1 MHFIINRMLRGSMTL
16 RLLGLAA
23 GVRGRIAGCAGLGLA
38 VTATYVAQGL
48 MVARVIARLLQG
60 ARLGAVVPALLVVGV
75 LLVLRALLLW
85 LRDVAA
91 ADAAGAVKRVVRRRL
106 YAKLL
111 ELGPGHLLGERTGS
125 VQATVVDGVEHLDRY
140 YGAFL
145 PQLAAAA
152 LGVLAI
158 GALLAAI
165 DPLVGAGTL
174 AAALAVA
181 FAPLVS
187 RRLQR
192 SVNQRY
198 WQTWKGLGADY
209 LDAVQGMATLKAFNA
224 SQARGA
230 ELHHRARAFYKA
242 SIGVVAVGNLQVG
255 AMALLSSAGTAIAV
269 GVAVLRLNAA
279 AVTVAELLVIL
290 LLSREAFR
298 PLTELQK
305 AYHAA
310 YQAFPAAAGIL
321 QLLDTPPEVADPPVG
336 VPADPGP
343 VVFDHVTFAYRPGD
357 RPAVADL
364 SFTLQPGET
373 VAVVGRSGAGKTT
386 VAALL
391 LRFFDPQDGR
401 IILGGRD
408 LRDLTLAEL
417 RAQIAVVAQDTY
429 LFHGTVRDNLLFG
442 KADASQA
449 ELETAARAA
458 GAHDFI
464 TALPNGYDTVI
475 GERGLKLSG
484 GERQRVAIARALLK
498 DAPILVLDEATSSVD
513 AANEAAIQQALG
525 RLAAGRT
532 TLVIAHRLST
542 VRDAGRILV
551 LDAGRPV
558 EAGDHGRLLAAH
570 GAYARLVAAQ
580 ETTR

>member
-1 MHFIINRMLRGSMTL
+1 MTL

-23 GVRGRIAGCAGLGLA
+23 GVRGRLAGCAGLGLA
-38 VTATYVAQGL
+38 VTATYVGQGL
-48 MVARVIARLLQG
+48 LVARVIARLLQG
-60 ARLGAVVPALLVVGV
+60 ERFGAVVPSLVVVAV
-75 LLVLRALLLW
+75 LLGLRALLLW
-85 LRDVAA
+85 LRDVVA

-111 ELGPGHLLGERTGS
+111 QLGPGHLLGTRTGS

-152 LGVLAI
+152 VGVLAV
-158 GALLAAI
+158 GLLLAAI
-165 DPLVGAGTL
+165 DPLVGGATL
-174 AAALAVA
+174 AVALAVA
-181 FAPLVS
+181 FAPLLS

-192 SVNQRY
+192 LVNRDY
-198 WQTWKGLGADY
+198 WQTWKGLQADY
-209 LDAVQGMATLKAFNA
+209 LDSVQGMATLKAFDA
-224 SQARGA
+224 SRTRGA
-230 ELHHRARAFYKA
+230 ELHRRARAFYRA
-242 SIGVVAVGNLQVG
+242 SVRVVAVGNLQVG

-269 GVAVLRLNAA
+269 GLGVVRLTAG

-310 YQAFPAAAGIL
+310 YQAFPAAAGIF
-321 QLLDTPPEVADPPVG
+321 QLLDTRPEVADPPVA
-336 VPADPGP
+336 VASEPGP

-364 SFTLQPGET
+364 SFTLRPGET

-386 VAALL
+386 VGALL
-391 LRFFDPQDGR
+391 LRFFDPQAGHVT
-401 IILGGRD
+401 IGGRD

-429 LFHGTVRDNLLFG
+429 LFHGSVRANLLFG
-442 KADASQA
+442 NADATQA
-449 ELETAARAA
+449 ELEAAARAA

-464 TALPNGYDTVI
+464 AALPKGYDTVI

-484 GERQRVAIARALLK
+484 GERQRLAIARALLK

-513 AANEAAIQQALG
+513 AANEAAIQEALG
-525 RLAAGRT
+525 RLAADRT

-542 VRDAGRILV
+542 VRDADRILV
-551 LDAGRPV
+551 LDGGRPV
-558 EAGDHGRLLAAH
+558 EAGDHDRLLAAR

-580 ETTR
+580 ETAS

>member
-1 MHFIINRMLRGSMTL
+1 MTL

-23 GVRGRIAGCAGLGLA
+23 GVRGRLAGCAGLGLA
-38 VTATYVAQGL
+38 VTATYVGQGL
-48 MVARVIARLLQG
+48 LVAWVIARLLRG
-60 ARLGAVVPALLVVGV
+60 ERFGVVVPALVVVAV
-75 LLVLRALLLW
+75 LLGLRALLLW
-85 LRDVAA
+85 LRDVVA
-91 ADAAGAVKRVVRRRL
+91 ADAAGAVKRAVRRRL

-111 ELGPGHLLGERTGS
+111 QLGPGHLLGTRTGS
-125 VQATVVDGVEHLDRY
+125 VQATLVDGVEHLDRY

-152 LGVLAI
+152 VGVLAI

-165 DPLVGAGTL
+165 DPLVGGATL
-174 AAALAVA
+174 AVALAVA
-181 FAPLVS
+181 FAPLLS

-192 SVNQRY
+192 LVNRDY
-198 WQTWKGLGADY
+198 WQTWKGVEADY
-209 LDAVQGMATLKAFNA
+209 LDAVQGMATLKAFDA
-224 SQARGA
+224 SRTRGA
-230 ELHHRARAFYKA
+230 DLHRRARAFYKA
-242 SIGVVAVGNLQVG
+242 SVRVVAVGNLQVG

-269 GVAVLRLNAA
+269 GIGVVRLTAG

-310 YQAFPAAAGIL
+310 YQAFPAATGIF
-321 QLLDTPPEVADPPVG
+321 QLLDTRPEVADPPVA
-336 VPADPGP
+336 VASQPGP

-364 SFTLQPGET
+364 SFTLRPGET

-391 LRFFDPQDGR
+391 LRFFDPQAGR
-401 IILGGRD
+401 ITIGGRD
-408 LRDLTLAEL
+408 LRDLNLAEL
-417 RAQIAVVAQDTY
+417 RSQIAVVAQDTY

-442 KADASQA
+442 KADATQA
-449 ELETAARAA
+449 ELAAAAAAA

-464 TALPNGYDTVI
+464 AALPSGYDTVI

-484 GERQRVAIARALLK
+484 GERQRLAIARALLK

-513 AANEAAIQQALG
+513 AANEAAIQEALG
-525 RLAAGRT
+525 RLAADRT

-542 VRDAGRILV
+542 VRDADRILV
-551 LDAGRPV
+551 LDGGRPV
-558 EAGDHGRLLAAH
+558 EAGDHDRLLAAR

-580 ETTR
+580 ETAS

>member
-1 MHFIINRMLRGSMTL
+1 MTL
-16 RLLGLAA
+16 RLLRLAA
-23 GVRGRIAGCAGLGLA
+23 GVRGQIAVCAVLGLA
-38 VTATYVAQGL
+38 VTGTYVWQGL
-48 MVARVIARLLQG
+48 LVADVIARLLRG
-60 ARLGAVVPALLVVGV
+60 ARFAAVVPALVAVGA
-75 LLVLRALLLW
+75 LLGLRALLLW

-91 ADAAGAVKRVVRRRL
+91 AGAAGAVKQVVRGRL
-106 YAKLL
+106 YATLL
-111 ELGPGHLLGERTGS
+111 QLGPGHLLETRTGS
-125 VQATVVDGVEHLDRY
+125 EQATVVDGVEHLDRY

-145 PQLAAAA
+145 PQLAASAI
-152 LGVLAI
+152 GVLAI
-158 GALLAAI
+158 GVLLAAI
-165 DPLVGAGTL
+165 DPVVGVGTL
-174 AAALAVA
+174 AVALAVA

-192 SVNQRY
+192 RVNQHY
-198 WQTWKGLGADY
+198 WQTWRDLEADY
-209 LDAVQGMATLKAFNA
+209 LDSVQGMATLKAFDA
-224 SQARGA
+224 SRTLGD
-230 ELHHRARAFYKA
+230 ELHHQARAFYRA
-242 SIGVVAVGNLQVG
+242 SIRIVAVGNLQVG

-269 GVAVLRLNAA
+269 GAGVVRLGAG

-310 YQAFPAAAGIL
+310 YQAFPAAAGIFR
-321 QLLDTPPEVADPPVG
+321 LLDAPPEVADPPV
-336 VPADPGP
+336 PATPDAGP
-343 VVFDHVTFAYRPGD
+343 VVFDRVSFTYRRGD
-357 RPAVADL
+357 RPAVDDL
-364 SFTLQPGET
+364 SFTLRPGET

-391 LRFFDPQDGR
+391 LRFFDPQAGR
-401 IILGGRD
+401 ITIGGRD
-408 LRDLTLAEL
+408 LRELSLAEL
-417 RAQIAVVAQDTY
+417 RGLIAVVAQDTY

-442 KADASQA
+442 KADATQE
-449 ELETAARAA
+449 ELEAAARAA
-458 GAHDFI
+458 GAHEFI
-464 TALPNGYDTVI
+464 AALPRGYDSVI

-525 RLAAGRT
+525 RLAADRT

-542 VRDAGRILV
+542 VRDADRILV
-551 LDAGRPV
+551 LDAGLQV
-558 EAGDHGRLLAAH
+558 EAGDHGRLLAAR

-580 ETTR
+580 EASK

>member
-1 MHFIINRMLRGSMTL
+1 LMMTL

-23 GVRGRIAGCAGLGLA
+23 GVRGRIAACAGLGLA
-38 VTATYVAQGL
+38 ITATYVGQGL
-48 MVARVIARLLQG
+48 LIARVIARLLQG
-60 ARLGAVVPALLVVGV
+60 ARFGVVVPALVVVAG
-75 LLVLRALLLW
+75 LLVLRAFLLW

-91 ADAAGAVKRVVRRRL
+91 ADAAGAVKQVVRRRL
-106 YAKLL
+106 YGKLL
-111 ELGPGHLLGERTGS
+111 ELGPGHLLETRTGS
-125 VQATVVDGVEHLDRY
+125 EQATVVDGVEHLDRY

-145 PQLAAAA
+145 PQLASAAV
-152 LGVLAI
+152 GVLAI
-158 GALLAAI
+158 GVLLAAI
-165 DPLVGAGTL
+165 DPLVGWGTL
-174 AAALAVA
+174 AVALAVA
-181 FAPLVS
+181 FTPLLS

-192 SVNQRY
+192 PANRHY
-198 WQTWKGLGADY
+198 WQTWKDLEADY
-209 LDAVQGMATLKAFNA
+209 LDSVQGMSTLKAFNA
-224 SQARGA
+224 SHRRGT
-230 ELHHRARAFYKA
+230 ELHHRARVFYRA
-242 SIGVVAVGNLQVG
+242 SVRIVAVGNLQVG
-255 AMALLSSAGTAIAV
+255 AMAVLSSAGIAIAV
-269 GVAVLRLNAA
+269 GVGVVRLTAGA
-279 AVTVAELLVIL
+279 ITVGELLVIL

-298 PLTELQK
+298 PLTDLQK

-310 YQAFPAAAGIL
+310 YQAFPAAAGIF
-321 QLLDTPPEVADPPVG
+321 QLLDTPPEVADPPV
-336 VPADPGP
+336 PATAEPGP
-343 VVFDHVTFAYRPGD
+343 VAFEHVTFAYRGGD
-357 RPAVADL
+357 RPAVDDL
-364 SFTLQPGET
+364 SFTLRPGET

-391 LRFFDPQDGR
+391 LRFFDPQSGR
-401 IILGGRD
+401 ITLGGRD

-442 KADASQA
+442 RAGATQP
-449 ELETAARAA
+449 ELEAAARAA

-464 TALPNGYDTVI
+464 AALPRGYDTII

-525 RLAAGRT
+525 RLAAERT

-542 VRDAGRILV
+542 VRDADRILV
-551 LDAGRPV
+551 LDAGQEI
-558 EAGDHGRLLAAH
+558 EAGDHGGLLAAR

-580 ETTR
+580 GASR